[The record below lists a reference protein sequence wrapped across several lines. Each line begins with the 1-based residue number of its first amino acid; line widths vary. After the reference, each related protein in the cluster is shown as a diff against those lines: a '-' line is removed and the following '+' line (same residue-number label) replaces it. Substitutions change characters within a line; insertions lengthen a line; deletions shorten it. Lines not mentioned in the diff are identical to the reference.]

1 MKMKNNLNVYCPVNA
16 ATGYGITSTNTSL
29 SLNKLVDV
37 ALFHISGQMSVDNES
52 QKEHVTKMLNRLKE
66 YDKNAPCLKIWHQH
80 DLASRVGVGDYY
92 VMPFFEL
99 DKLHEAE
106 VYQINQADGIF
117 TPSKWSKK
125 VLEDNGVTIP
135 VYVAPLGVNLDIF
148 NTKQLKVENEE
159 YTFLH
164 VGKWEKRKSQD
175 FLLEA
180 FGKAFTPED
189 NVCLWLVPHNPF
201 LNQDQ
206 VKEWHKLV
214 EDNPMTS
221 KITVFDRLPNQNTV
235 SEIMD
240 KADCGVFLSRAEG
253 WNNEIPEMMAM
264 NRPIIATNYSAHTEY
279 CTNKNS
285 FLVDVD
291 ETEPADDGMWFRGQ
305 GNWAKLGEKQ
315 LEQTVEHMRFVYNNN
330 VYTNPNGVETARLYS
345 WDNTASV
352 IHQTLL
358 ENNSYNV
365 KT

>member
-1 MKMKNNLNVYCPVNA
+1 MKNHLNVYCPVNA
-16 ATGYGITSTNTSL
+16 ATGYGITSTNTSIA
-29 SLNKLVDV
+29 LNKLVDV
-37 ALFHISGQMSVDNES
+37 SLLNIGGQISIDNEK
-52 QKEHVTKMLNRLKE
+52 QKETVVEMLNRVQQ

-99 DKLHEAE
+99 DKLHEVE
-106 VYQINQADGIF
+106 VHQINQADGIF

-125 VLEDNGVTIP
+125 ILEDNGVAIP
-135 VYVAPLGVNLDIF
+135 VYVAPLGVNFDIF
-148 NTKQLKVENEE
+148 KNQGLKVENTE

-180 FGKAFTPED
+180 FAKAFTPED
-189 NVCLWLVPHNPF
+189 KVRLWLVPHNPF
-201 LNQDQ
+201 LKEEQIN
-206 VKEWHKLV
+206 EWHSLV
-214 EDNPMTS
+214 KNNPMES
-221 KITVFDRLPNQNTV
+221 KISIYKRLPDQSSV
-235 SEIMD
+235 AGIMNE
-240 KADCGVFLSRAEG
+240 ADCGIFLSRAEG

-279 CTNKNS
+279 CTTENS

-291 ETEPADDGMWFRGQ
+291 ETEPANDGLWFHGQ

-330 VYTNPNGVETARLYS
+330 VRTNPNGVDTAKLYT

-358 ENNSYNV
+358 ENDSYNV
-365 KT
+365 K